1 VRASFRSRFSGL
13 SIPLIA
19 TALLGSCG
27 SLDDG
32 KVSIVDSTG
41 GNGGTNSRGGSG
53 ADAGETASEAG
64 AGGNGA
70 SSSMGGAGGAGEGG
84 GAGGMPALQCDN
96 QVTDVELGTPLD
108 ASTTDAENVVP
119 AADCGGSDAGDGP
132 DLVYSLTLEAAA
144 DVAIILQT
152 PDFDGVLRLMTTSC
166 DPASTVWKG
175 CATDTDG
182 QVELVLADLPAG
194 SYYLAV
200 DGASDADFGDFTL
213 DVATTDPACP
223 LSNLKIERV
232 NSATPQSTQLFNRGD
247 CDLDL
252 SWFGTFHQQSE
263 TGGVLTELPAMTL
276 GARETIWL
284 ADVNPPPDGQIYLGD
299 SLGYSAEKGGVVYLC
314 RGACKPPAGDNVL
327 DAFYFAGTT
336 EYTFL
341 SGVTFDAGATG
352 VSDADDA
359 QKDYFRLN
367 YEGSYPNF
375 TISTDYIPAFLLEK
389 FEDRSIADWTD
400 AGQASS
406 FTVTYESP
414 PGSVGSYALAL
425 SGGFLT
431 TFTGYRY
438 DWSAPI
444 KPTYISYRVRTAST
458 LAHSGYFYGQ
468 DAGANNLISGYIS
481 NAASL
486 VVNGIATA
494 VAANTWYQVIIT
506 DIDYVAKTCQ
516 VTVNGTPKGS
526 ASLAPTLQDLS
537 TLHIFNYDSTK
548 VWYDQIIVR

>member
-1 VRASFRSRFSGL
+1 MRASFRSRVSGL
-13 SIPLIA
+13 PIALIA
-19 TALLGSCG
+19 AALLGACG

-32 KVSIVDSTG
+32 KVNIIDSA
-41 GNGGTNSRGGSG
+41 GGSAG
-53 ADAGETASEAG
+53 SAEGGSSADAGETGTADA
-64 AGGNGA
+64 
-70 SSSMGGAGGAGEGG
+70 GAGGAGASSDG
-84 GAGGMPALQCDN
+84 GAGGSDSSGGAGGSPAVECDN
-96 QVTDVELGTPLD
+96 AVSALEIGMPLD
-108 ASTTDAENVVP
+108 VSTTDEDNVVP

-132 DLVYSLTLEAAA
+132 ELVYGLTLEAAA
-144 DVAIILQT
+144 DVTITLQT
-152 PDFDGVLRLMTTSC
+152 PDFDGLLRVMTTSC
-166 DPASTVWKG
+166 NPASTVWKG

-182 QVELVLADLPAG
+182 QVELLLADLPAG
-194 SYYLAV
+194 SYYLVV

-252 SWFGTFHQQSE
+252 SWFGTFHQQNE
-263 TGGVLTELPAMTL
+263 TGGVLTELPATTL
-276 GARETIWL
+276 GARETVWL
-284 ADVNPPPDGQIYLGD
+284 TDVNPPPSGEIYLGD
-299 SLGYSAEKGGVVYLC
+299 SLGYSAEGGGVVYLC

-341 SGVTFDAGATG
+341 SGVSFDAGATG
-352 VSDADDA
+352 VSDAEDA

-367 YEGSYPNF
+367 YDGSFPNF
-375 TISTDYIPAFLLEK
+375 KVSTDWIPAFLLEK

-414 PGSVGSYALAL
+414 PGTVGSYALAL

-438 DWSAPI
+438 DWSEPI
-444 KPTYISYRVRTAST
+444 KPSYITYRVRTANPLVFS
-458 LAHSGYFYGQ
+458 AYFYGQ
-468 DAGANNLISGYIS
+468 DAGAANLNYSYVS
-481 NAASL
+481 SAASL
-486 VVNGIATA
+486 VVNGIGTP

-516 VTVNGTPKGS
+516 VSVNGTPKGS
-526 ASLAPTLQDLS
+526 ASLAPTVENLS
-537 TLHIFNYDSTK
+537 TLHIFNYESAK